1 MIRIAYIFTPIEFGG
16 SEKVNLTFLKNVNRS
31 KFDIVPILLI
41 RPWEKDSNLIKEIRK
56 IKYSIHRIPVAKRP
70 RNEGGDYTR
79 IVRCYK
85 ILYRILCNG
94 SFDLIHSHGYFA
106 DILGVPISKLLRTP
120 ILSTCHGFI
129 SNDRNLRIYN
139 KLDKLSLRFANK
151 VICVSESIKYDLIRN
166 GIKETRI
173 VVIPNAVET
182 DMNGELFIKNRKEKR
197 QSLDIKEDEFVLG
210 YIGRLSEEKGINYL
224 IESSSMLNNLNIPI
238 KVVIIGQGP
247 QKKILEDLAKEK
259 GIESKVIFC
268 GFQPDVENWLPAI
281 DTFILPSLTEGTPM
295 SLLEAMAYGIPAVAS
310 AVGGVSKLI
319 DSGKNGIIVSPGKPE
334 EIKDTVFNL
343 YNNKKLRNSI
353 SMGAKQYVNKKH
365 NIGDWTN
372 KIEVE
377 YLNIV
382 KK

>member
-16 SEKVNLTFLKNVNRS
+16 SEKVNLTFLRNVNRS

-70 RNEGGDYTR
+70 RNEGRNYLR
-79 IVRCYK
+79 IARCYK

-106 DILGVPISKLLRTP
+106 DILGVPIAKLLRTP